1 MQKIRS
7 PASQVYLIH
16 ENLHL
21 FSETIEKTLII
32 PNILINIIYHLQAI
46 EKDLSIEDPFL
57 LLI

>member
-7 PASQVYLIH
+7 PASQVNLIN

-32 PNILINIIYHLQAI
+32 PNISINIIYHLQAI